1 MKLNFKKPF
10 VDLDGNDI
18 SESDQGRT
26 LASALS
32 QSLDPK
38 EGDLI
43 KYWEWA
49 QKCHK
54 GEELDLDTA
63 DRKKVREFIE
73 KSNFNVLVK
82 AQLLSTMDDGGEP
95 KKGGGNT

>member
-18 SESDQGRT
+18 PESDQGKT

-54 GEELDLDTA
+54 GEQLDLDTA

-82 AQLLSTMDDGGEP
+82 AQLLTTMDDGGEP